1 MTTGLDRVLT
11 GMTWMTDSAD
21 RERRLVELRSAL
33 AGAGKLRERELRL
46 PESGRVYEIIMPDGI
61 DPLLDA
67 VVDDPEQNLPYWSQI
82 WSSGVA
88 LADAILAN
96 PDLLNGQPVI
106 EIGCGLGIT
115 AVAAVQ
121 AGAELTVTDYAPLSL
136 TLARYNVLANTGSE
150 PDAAV
155 EFNWRSPGDEFLA
168 ATAQGYPIVLAA
180 DVLYESRDVEP
191 LLRLLEQ
198 VVVPGGLLWLA
209 EPGRAVAGRFVDLAV
224 KHGWRFEH
232 QSRHDGPWPDRED
245 AGIKVTV
252 HRLRR
257 SST

>member
-1 MTTGLDRVLT
+1 MAGV
-11 GMTWMTDSAD
+11 AD
-21 RERRLVELRSAL
+21 RERGLTELRAAL
-33 AGAGKLRERELRL
+33 AAAGTLRERELRL
-46 PESGRVYEIIMPDGI
+46 PESGQVYEIIMPDEI

-67 VVDDPEQNLPYWSQI
+67 IVDDPEQNLPYWSQI

-88 LADAILAN
+88 LGDAIVAS
-96 PDLLNGQPVI
+96 PELLRRQRVI

-115 AVAAVQ
+115 AIAAVQ

-136 TLARYNVLANTGSE
+136 SLARYNVLANTGRE
-150 PDAAV
+150 PDAAIQ
-155 EFNWRSPGDEFLA
+155 FNWRSPSDEFLA
-168 ATAQGYPIVLAA
+168 VTAQGYPVVLAA

-198 VVVPGGLLWLA
+198 VVVPGSLLWLA